1 MREIS
6 KELIEKFLNGQCTDE
21 EAAVVWGYLQR
32 NPDDLFLLKEFERT
46 DGVTSLPEGY
56 REEMLAAITYE
67 TAGAEHSTAIGQE
80 FAAVVKMV
88 DGLPVEYLA
97 AQQRRAIRVV
107 MQRWA
112 IAVAVVLL
120 LLGGWWMAVP
130 GVRQK
135 QVRQQEADLWIGKVN
150 VGHTRIQV
158 SLPDSSRAGLAPG
171 TVIRYRR
178 DFGQYGKREVKVEGD
193 VIFEVTHDKGNPFI
207 VYSEG
212 VRTTVLGTTFQV
224 KADSASD
231 EIRVKLMDG
240 KVMVGLDGLLRASSN
255 KDYYLQP
262 GQEFIFAKTGRSI
275 AINEFG
281 HHNTGSTH
289 SAARATRL
297 ALKPDS
303 LSNWYMFNNQGLA
316 DVLDQLA
323 AIYNVDIQYNRE
335 DLHKKYFIGKLEKKD
350 SLQKIL
356 QDLALLNHLTV
367 TVQHGRYIIEK
378 QHRR

>member
-6 KELIEKFLNGQCTDE
+6 EELIEKFLSGRCTEE
-21 EAAVVWGYLQR
+21 EAAVVWDYLQK
-32 NPDDLFLLKEFERT
+32 NPDDRYLLKEYERT
-46 DGVTSLPEGY
+46 DATSPLPEGY
-56 REEMLAAITYE
+56 REEMLEAITRE
-67 TAGAEHSTAIGQE
+67 TIGQGLAPAGIPE
-80 FAAVVKMV
+80 IVAPV

-97 AQQRRAIRVV
+97 SQRRRRIRV
-107 MQRWA
+107 MIGRWT
-112 IAVAVVLL
+112 IAAAAVLL
-120 LLGGWWMAVP
+120 ILGSWWMLDHQ
-130 GVRQK
+130 GQTRQMPL
-135 QVRQQEADLWIGKVN
+135 RQQEADLWIGKVN

-193 VIFEVTHDKGNPFI
+193 VIFEVTHNKENPFI

-231 EIRVKLMDG
+231 EIRIKLMDG
-240 KVMVGLDGLLRASSN
+240 KVMVGLDGLLRAGSN

-262 GQEFIFAKTGRSI
+262 GQEFVFAKTGRSI
-275 AINEFG
+275 AINEFW
-281 HHNTGSTH
+281 HHNTGSAQST
-289 SAARATRL
+289 ARVTRL
-297 ALKPDS
+297 APKPDS

-378 QHRR
+378 QRRR